1 MKRVIA
7 LVIVLV
13 ASLGWLLG
21 WSPYLRIQEVSVT
34 GIKSGSPLT
43 REYVVTKSG
52 VTTGAALARVSEPAV
67 RRALTSIARID
78 DVDVVRSWS
87 GKVELKITERVP
99 WAVAKT
105 PSALF
110 FVDDKGIFFAKVGSP
125 ARAIPTVEM
134 SRPDQQTIR
143 ELIGVVD
150 QLPSSLRNRIEGMSA
165 LSGDELIIRLLVRS
179 DVLAVTWGSADET
192 PLKIR
197 VLTRLLAKKDSSR
210 WSSIDLSA
218 PRAPTTRQ

>member
-1 MKRVIA
+1 MKR
-7 LVIVLV
+7 IVAIVVVLIS
-13 ASLGWLLG
+13 ALGWLLG
-21 WSPYLRIQEVSVT
+21 WSPYLRISEVSVT

-43 REYVVTKSG
+43 KDYVVSKSG
-52 VTTGAALARVSEPAV
+52 VIPGTALARVSEPAV

-87 GKVELKITERVP
+87 GTVELKITERVP

-110 FVDDKGIFFAKVGSP
+110 FVDEKGIFFAKVGSP
-125 ARAIPTVEM
+125 ARAIPVVEM

-143 ELIGVVD
+143 ALIGVVE
-150 QLPSSLRNRIEGMSA
+150 QLPRSLRDRIEGMSA
-165 LSGDELIIRLLVRS
+165 LSSDELIIRLLVRS
-179 DVLAVTWGSADET
+179 DVVAVTWGSADET

-197 VLTRLLAKKDSSR
+197 VLAKLLNKKDSSR
-210 WSSIDLSA
+210 WASIDLSA
-218 PRAPTTRQ
+218 PRAPTTRE